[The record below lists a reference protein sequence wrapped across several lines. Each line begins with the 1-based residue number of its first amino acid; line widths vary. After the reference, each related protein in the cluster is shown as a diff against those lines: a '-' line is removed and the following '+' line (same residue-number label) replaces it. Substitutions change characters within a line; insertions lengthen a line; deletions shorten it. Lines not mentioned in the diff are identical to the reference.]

1 MQEVK
6 PESPLLQLTVI
17 DPLGLP
23 HSVSVPSND
32 LIGEVKAA
40 FLEFAPTCYFTECTF
55 ELAGQPLDMYQTL
68 LELQVPTGATL
79 SMKVDAYNER
89 GVKVHVERLKGVL
102 KFPPPCVSYMID
114 AEGQPEEQLQ
124 VPSDPV
130 IPPFSGE
137 EFLPDPSKLPS
148 PPSLLH
154 PYKLEDEVWTPVK
167 CLNYLIY
174 SATPPKGRRV
184 LVGDVCYLEAQVLEG
199 NILYITAHTNGF
211 YINSSKFD
219 SFGLFEFL
227 PEPCESPCHS
237 QTLVGL
243 LQQASPLFQSQFHQL
258 IHTSTEWESL
268 RRVKSLT
275 EVQSWVHEEQQMDC
289 ESKVD
294 SAMDW
299 NEAIQQSKS
308 LPATNFLQRI
318 QRDKQ
323 LAQVYSEFLEAAIA
337 GAKGVIAGSYLPLN
351 PNDPKALQVYVDN
364 HIFLSFTEDKEYR
377 QDTGGEACATHISAS
392 HDIRA
397 INILNSLGIAGLHT
411 IATATVDY
419 RGHRVLCQSILPGI
433 LSQIPET
440 STKYGSLDDGLTYAS
455 DPEFH
460 QLVSVMAERL
470 HLSSS
475 VLRDKEG
482 TTHTLAAGYDLKG
495 MIGSDQRKYLLENAR
510 ITPRDANKQG
520 NEFALCLLRPELV
533 EHFQQVYR
541 RSQIDQKIEKLREEK
556 KQAFPEDAEKA
567 KLTVEEIKAVIAA
580 VPQLLFNPNVFT
592 NAQLADSASEEETK
606 VRDLSSFLISVQ
618 IPMTAKV
625 LCSEQNWWPRL
636 GTSLV
641 DVLHQFGVNARYLGA
656 VAKAITSPEFQFV
669 KWQCEVTAVA
679 RAAKHVINRYLRET
693 PDHLLAAVIT
703 HLLNCVFNL
712 PKRNEAREEG
722 KEGKKKRKKKAK
734 KATPSLLKHSLLSLR
749 KEEVWS
755 EVVSFADSHFDLQV
769 PTKLDD
775 WEAVKLPS
783 FRTFLLREIC
793 LQTGL
798 QLAPSSLVDKF
809 TSESIS
815 GLTYR
820 VKGPEV
826 KSVESKWL
834 YDAGLRAMGE
844 KNHQLAM
851 ELLLQSAGVQES
863 IAGPVHRDIAS
874 CYQHISGI
882 HMAEGDLQHAI
893 MFQHRAL
900 VLSERALGL
909 DHPLVA
915 QEYVTFA
922 LLYQAAGRIDRACR
936 HLIRAC
942 ELFAINGC
950 EHCIDAVNCLSSLA
964 MLYADCTRH
973 DLAVV
978 VMTRMLEL
986 FTSMLGETHIRVGD
1000 CCEVMAFQYK
1010 CLGDYDKAVTY
1021 QARALQVFQR
1031 LLPADDPRIKAA
1043 QTLLEAFTKHN
1054 ADMQDDA
1061 RKESG
1066 ASQAGKTD
1074 RSAMLRQRLHLRKMQ
1089 SKMNL
1094 PRGRLQA
1101 SPQLLQDLSTQFTQ
1115 EQIEEE
1121 KTRLLIEEIKQKNA
1135 RR

>member
-1 MQEVK
+1 MQEAK
-6 PESPLLQLTVI
+6 PESPLLQLTVT

-23 HSVSVPSND
+23 HSVTVSSND
-32 LIGEVKAA
+32 LVAEVKAA
-40 FLEFAPTCYFTECTF
+40 FLEFAPTSYFTECTF

-79 SMKVDAYNER
+79 NMKVDLYSER
-89 GVKVHVERLKGVL
+89 GVRLHVERLKAVL

-114 AEGQPEEQLQ
+114 VEGQPEEQLQ
-124 VPSDPV
+124 PASDPV

-154 PYKLEDEVWTPVK
+154 PYKLEEEVWTSVK

-174 SATPPKGRRV
+174 SPAPPKGRRV
-184 LVGDVCYLEAQVLEG
+184 LLGDVSYLEAQVLEG
-199 NILYITAHTNGF
+199 NVLYITAHTGGF
-211 YINSSKFD
+211 YINNSKFD
-219 SFGLFEFL
+219 SSGLFEFL
-227 PEPCESPCHS
+227 PEPCETPCHS
-237 QTLVGL
+237 LTLVGL
-243 LQQASPLFQSQFHQL
+243 LEQASPMFKSHFHQL
-258 IHTSTEWESL
+258 LHISTEWESL
-268 RRVKSLT
+268 RHVKSIA
-275 EVQSWVHEEQQMDC
+275 EVQTWVHEEQQS
-289 ESKVD
+289 EWEAKVD

-299 NEAIQQSKS
+299 NEALQQCKS
-308 LPATNFLQRI
+308 LPATGFLQRI

-337 GAKGVIAGSYLPLN
+337 GAKGVIMGSFLPLN
-351 PNDPKALQVYVDN
+351 PNDPKSLQVYVN
-364 HIFLSFTEDKEYR
+364 SHIFFSYTEDKEY
-377 QDTGGEACATHISAS
+377 QQETGGEACATHISTS

-397 INILNSLGIAGLHT
+397 INILNSMAIEGLHT

-433 LSQIPET
+433 LSQTPET

-455 DPEFH
+455 DPDFH
-460 QLVSVMAERL
+460 TLVCTVAERL

-475 VLRDKEG
+475 VLLDKEG
-482 TTHTLAAGYDLKG
+482 ARHTLAAGYDLKG
-495 MIGSDQRKYLLENAR
+495 MVGSDKRKYLLENAR
-510 ITPRDANKQG
+510 ITPRDANKEG
-520 NEFALCLLRPELV
+520 SEFSLCLLRPELV

-541 RSQIDQKIEKLREEK
+541 RSQIDLKIEQLREEK
-556 KQAFPEDAEKA
+556 KQACPEDAEKA
-567 KLTVEEIKAVIAA
+567 KLTVEEIKEVIAS
-580 VPQLLFNPNVFT
+580 VPPFLFNPNVFT
-592 NAQLADSASEEETK
+592 SANFADSVSEEETK
-606 VRDLSSFLISVQ
+606 VRDLSSFLTSVQ

-679 RAAKHVINRYLRET
+679 RAAKHVLNRYLRES

-712 PKRNEAREEG
+712 PKRNEVREEG

-734 KATPSLLKHSLLSLR
+734 KVVSGVPKHPLLSLR
-749 KEEVWS
+749 REEVWS

-769 PTKLDD
+769 PSKLDD

-793 LQTGL
+793 LQIGL

-809 TSESIS
+809 TTESIS

-820 VKGPEV
+820 VKAPEV

-834 YDAGLRAMGE
+834 YDAALRAVGE
-844 KNHQLAM
+844 KNYQMAM

-863 IAGPVHRDIAS
+863 ISGPVHRDIAN

-922 LLYQAAGRIDRACR
+922 QLYQAAGRTDRACR

-950 EHCIDAVNCLSSLA
+950 EHCIDAINCLSSLA
-964 MLYADCTRH
+964 MLYADNARH

-986 FTSMLGETHIRVGD
+986 FTSMLGETHMRVAD

-1010 CLGDYDKAVTY
+1010 CLGDYDKAVAC
-1021 QARALQVFQR
+1021 QVRALQVFQR
-1031 LLPADDPRIKAA
+1031 LLPADDPRIRTA
-1043 QTLLEAFTKHN
+1043 QTLLEAFSKHS
-1054 ADMQDDA
+1054 ADLQDDA

-1066 ASQAGKTD
+1066 TSKSGKTD

-1094 PRGRLQA
+1094 PRGRLLA
-1101 SPQLLQDLSTQFTQ
+1101 SPQFLQDLSTQFTQ